1 MKTVNDRVEEQID
14 IRSIVHVKTSLDQL
28 VSLLLTKDQRLLFN
42 NQIGMAIPV
51 DSNDESFSSSSNKS
65 SLGK

>member
-51 DSNDESFSSSSNKS
+51 D
-65 SLGK
+65 